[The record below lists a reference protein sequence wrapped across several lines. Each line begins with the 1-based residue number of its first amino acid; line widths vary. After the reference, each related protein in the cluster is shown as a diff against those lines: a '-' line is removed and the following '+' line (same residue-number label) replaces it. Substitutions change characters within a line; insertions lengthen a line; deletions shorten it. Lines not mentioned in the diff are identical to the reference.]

1 MEPTEYSICLDMYMF
16 LCYIVVEEYIEQSK
30 WDFFFFFIFIIFLF
44 IYFFIIFFYF

>member
-30 WDFFFFFIFIIFLF
+30 WDFFFFSFLLFFYLFIFL
-44 IYFFIIFFYF
+44 